1 MPRASAF
8 PRKSVRRLRFPNLLA
23 TAIELSRLPSVKI
36 EMAGDYECRRLFLS
50 FTRRHERLKVI
61 QSKRWGVA
69 LLAVPDRFDDYFRDP
84 KRAHLRR
91 EFSRASRAGLT
102 FSAVDPL
109 ERFDDI
115 LAINRSAETRQGQP
129 MHPHY
134 LDETRLR
141 RYFERSADVFG
152 VTDAGGTLR
161 AYVAIRI
168 SGEVACVERLLG
180 HADALRQ
187 GVMWVL
193 ITGTIGQL
201 AERRRAVGQPTW
213 VMYDTYFGASPGLR
227 QFKRWVGFE
236 PHRVSWSWRSS

>member
-1 MPRASAF
+1 VRAF
-8 PRKSVRRLRFPNLLA
+8 PRKLVRRLRCPNLLA
-23 TAIELSRLPSVKI
+23 TAIELSRLPSAKI
-36 EMAGDYECRRLFLS
+36 EMAGDDECRRLFLS

-61 QSKRWGVA
+61 QNKRWGVA
-69 LLAVPDRFDDYFRDP
+69 LLAVPERFDDYFRDP

-102 FSAVDPL
+102 FAAVDPL

-115 LAINRSAETRQGQP
+115 LAINRSAVTRQGQP

-134 LDETRLR
+134 LDETRVR

-161 AYVAIRI
+161 AYVAIRV
-168 SGEVACVERLLG
+168 SGEVACVERILG
-180 HADALRQ
+180 HADVLNM

-193 ITGTIGQL
+193 VTGTIREL
-201 AERRRAVGQPTW
+201 VERKQTDGRPTW
-213 VMYDTYFGASPGLR
+213 FMYDTYFGASAGLR
-227 QFKRWVGFE
+227 QFKQWVGFA
-236 PHRVSWSWRSS
+236 PYRVSWSWRS